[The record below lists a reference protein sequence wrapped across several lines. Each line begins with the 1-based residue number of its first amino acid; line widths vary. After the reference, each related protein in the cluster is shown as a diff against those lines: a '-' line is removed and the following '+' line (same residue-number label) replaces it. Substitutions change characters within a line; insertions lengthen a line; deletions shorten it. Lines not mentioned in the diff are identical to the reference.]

1 MTKLL
6 IFSSMDPW
14 SASTRYRASQHV
26 PRLRHHFESV
36 AISYP
41 NDTAV
46 RHPGRL
52 NRIRYFGT
60 HSRRYVRRGMTVAR
74 RVQSADAL
82 FVQRGLYVMGPGAIV
97 HPIEAFAGRVVFD
110 LDDALFRLS
119 PSLATKSRTARWL
132 YGPHQALRL
141 LRRADAIVVSTEVL
155 ANMLPRGLPE
165 PTILPTVPDPLDYPL
180 AARDPG
186 APVVVG
192 WAGTVGGLGYL
203 DALRTVFQRL
213 KAEGLATVEVVS
225 SRPWSGP
232 ASFHPW
238 RLDESISVF
247 DRFSIGIMP
256 LPDTDYT
263 RAKAGFKLLQ
273 YMASGIPVVSSP
285 VGVNRELIT
294 RSGAGYLADAPGEW
308 EDALRSLAADPDLR
322 VEMGRKGRAFVEG
335 YADLRSQT
343 QRLVQLLTGT
353 NQPTGA

>member
-6 IFSSMDPW
+6 VLPSMDPW

-26 PRLRHHFESV
+26 PRLRQHFASV

-41 NDTAV
+41 NDTVV
-46 RHPGRL
+46 RHPGRI
-52 NRIRYFGT
+52 NRVRYFGI
-60 HSRRYVRRGMTVAR
+60 HSRRYMRRGITVSR

-82 FVQRGLYVMGPGAIV
+82 LVQRGLYVMGPGPIV

-119 PSLATKSRTARWL
+119 PSLAAKSRAAQWL

-155 ANMLPRGLPE
+155 ANMLPHGLPE
-165 PTILPTVPDPLDYPL
+165 PAILPTVPDPMDYPIS
-180 AARDPG
+180 ARDPE

-232 ASFHPW
+232 ASFHAW

-273 YMASGIPVVSSP
+273 YMASGLPVVSSP
-285 VGVNRELIT
+285 VGVNRELIM
-294 RSGAGYLADAPGEW
+294 RSGAGYLASAPGEW
-308 EDALRSLAADPDLR
+308 EDALRRLAADPDLR
-322 VEMGRKGRAFVEG
+322 AEMGLRGRAFVEG
-335 YADLRSQT
+335 YADLKAQS
-343 QRLVQLLTGT
+343 QRLAELLTEASH
-353 NQPTGA
+353 PTVA

>member
-6 IFSSMDPW
+6 VLPSMDPW

-26 PRLRHHFESV
+26 PRLRHHFASV

-41 NDTAV
+41 NDTVV
-46 RHPGRL
+46 RHPGGL
-52 NRIRYFGT
+52 NRVRYFGI
-60 HSRRYVRRGMTVAR
+60 HSRRYISRGLAVRRR
-74 RVQSADAL
+74 LQSADAL
-82 FVQRGLYVMGPGAIV
+82 LVQRGLYVMGPGPIV
-97 HPIEAFAGRVVFD
+97 HPIEAFPGRVVFD

-119 PSLATKSRTARWL
+119 PSLSAKSRAAQWL
-132 YGPHQALRL
+132 YGPRQALRL

-155 ANMLPRGLPE
+155 AGMLPPGLPE
-165 PTILPTVPDPLDYPL
+165 PTILPTVPDPLDYPVTSR
-180 AARDPG
+180 APN

-213 KAEGLATVEVVS
+213 QAEGLATVEIVS

-238 RLDESISVF
+238 RRDESVSVF
-247 DRFSIGIMP
+247 ARFSIGIMP

-285 VGVNRELIT
+285 VGVNCELIT
-294 RSGAGYLADAPGEW
+294 RSGAGYLADTPGEW

-322 VEMGRKGRAFVEG
+322 AEMGRKGRAFVEA
-335 YADLRSQT
+335 YADLQAQS
-343 QRLVQLLTGT
+343 QRLAQLLTGP
-353 NQPTGA
+353 NHPTVA